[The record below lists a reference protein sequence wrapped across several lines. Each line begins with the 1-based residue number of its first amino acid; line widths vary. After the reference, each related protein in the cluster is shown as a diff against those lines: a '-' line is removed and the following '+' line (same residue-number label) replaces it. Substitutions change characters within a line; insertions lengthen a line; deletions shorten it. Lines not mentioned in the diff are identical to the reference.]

1 MFYWR
6 QQLFDFHRTY
16 FWEYR
21 MSVEQPVAGHRVTA
35 VSTPSPSLPEG
46 YARRRVMLP
55 FVLVAMFM
63 AQFDLYVVNVAL
75 PVLQHQLTASN
86 TQLELFVGGYAF
98 AYAAGL
104 LTGGRLG
111 DHFGHGRM
119 FALGMSLFGLASL
132 ACGLAGGAGWLV
144 AFRLIQGAT
153 AAIMVPQVL
162 ALITAAFPPT
172 ERGKA
177 LSWFGVIMGVGAVAG
192 QVLGGVLLQVASG
205 PNGWRVIFLIN
216 VPIAIAT
223 VLLGRKNLP
232 PAVRNPLAKLDL
244 PGIGLLTASLA
255 LILFPLVVGR
265 TAGWPV
271 WAWILL
277 ILSIPTL
284 AAAMWWE
291 KRVAR
296 RGRTPVLPLQLF
308 TEPAF
313 VLGLMLSVVLFS
325 AFFSFVFSMSLVLQ
339 NGLGLNPLL
348 AGLTFGPLGVAFAI
362 GSIAARSFVAKYGA
376 KVIIVGAILVAVSLL
391 ALEILLSATS
401 GKAAAW
407 ELAIPMAVVGLGN
420 GIAVPAVI
428 GQVLARIRPE
438 RAGAAAGILTTAQ
451 QFSSALGIAVI
462 GGLFFVS
469 LGERSAST
477 AYEGAL
483 STTVAWALALV
494 VLGLILGVF
503 LDHVNKKARG

>member
-1 MFYWR
+1 M
-6 QQLFDFHRTY
+6 
-16 FWEYR
+16 
-21 MSVEQPVAGHRVTA
+21 V
-35 VSTPSPSLPEG
+35 
-46 YARRRVMLP
+46 
-55 FVLVAMFM
+55 
-63 AQFDLYVVNVAL
+63 
-75 PVLQHQLTASN
+75 
-86 TQLELFVGGYAF
+86 
-98 AYAAGL
+98 
-104 LTGGRLG
+104 
-111 DHFGHGRM
+111 
-119 FALGMSLFGLASL
+119 ALGMSLFGLASL

-296 RGRTPVLPLQLF
+296 RGRTPGLPLQLF

-348 AGLTFGPLGVAFAI
+348 AGLTFGPLGVAVAI

-407 ELAIPMAVVGLGN
+407 ELAIPMAVVGGWGGLGR
-420 GIAVPAVI
+420 GAGVPAVI